1 MLKATSEDIKIEL
14 RALAHKLEEGHR
26 EKLTKISPPIL
37 VAIELPHSFDKVLF
51 LVGEGKIKEVHQEDL
66 SDSKIYL
73 GYREF
78 KKLLEKPQKILQ
90 YLASGRVR
98 IKGDLRRVLSSLE
111 VLSE

>member
-1 MLKATSEDIKIEL
+1 MLKATSEDIKIGL

-26 EKLTKISPPIL
+26 EKLAKISPPIL
-37 VAIELPHSFDKVLF
+37 VAIELPHSLEKVMF
-51 LVGEGKIKEVHQEDL
+51 LVGEGKIKEVHQDDL

-111 VLSE
+111 VLGE

>member
-1 MLKATSEDIKIEL
+1 MLKATSEDIKVEL

-37 VAIELPHSFDKVLF
+37 VAIELPNSFERVLF

-66 SDSKIYL
+66 SDSRIYL

-78 KKLLEKPQKILQ
+78 KRLLEKPQRIFQ
-90 YLASGRVR
+90 YIVSGRVR
-98 IKGDLRRVLSSLE
+98 IRGDLRRVLSSLE

>member
-1 MLKATSEDIKIEL
+1 
-14 RALAHKLEEGHR
+14 
-26 EKLTKISPPIL
+26 
-37 VAIELPHSFDKVLF
+37 

-78 KKLLEKPQKILQ
+78 KKLSEKPQRILQ
-90 YLASGRVR
+90 YIASGRVR
-98 IKGDLRRVLSSLE
+98 IKGDLRRVPSSLE